1 MNKYRDMLI
10 AHLIRQLEI
19 WFEESESISAAEVH
33 MLLHTV
39 KGTAGTIGLSDLQ
52 EAAELL
58 MEKQKDI
65 EDKWWA
71 PAELRTFM
79 VDFVKIVYNYHNN
92 EELRMDGE
100 DLSSAVIDKLKP
112 LVLILDDDITLL
124 MYLKEQLEQCG
135 WVVVATR
142 SPDKAISYFHN
153 LNPDCFIIDYFL
165 PHTNGLRV
173 MESIQDIIRKQLA
186 STIMISV
193 DNDRETR
200 LNAFRMGA
208 DDFLHKPLD
217 MEELIIKL
225 QRKFEKKR
233 WIDQSLFIDELTGAY
248 NRKYLADHY
257 AKLQLEYE
265 RSKKVFS
272 LVVIDLDHFKQIND
286 VHGHLMG
293 DYVLSQF
300 AEYMKTNMR
309 PTDVF
314 TRYGGEE
321 FVVLLDQ
328 TRGIEAMQVIERLR
342 KGFERLVFTSNSE
355 RIPVTFSAGIVEYS
369 GEYAEMKDWLSRADQ
384 ALYLAK
390 REGRNRAVMA
400 DSNSME
406 LPGCVLR
413 VAVIDDDPI
422 VRTMLAESLQSL
434 LGQTKNADIRTYR
447 GGESFF
453 EDAWHTGGE
462 SYLIVLDGMLQGMD
476 GLEVLE
482 RIRMIDKPSRYLV
495 IMLTARGSEDDIK
508 KALDLGA
515 DDYMT
520 KPFSLEELESRL
532 IRLAGQLG

>member
-10 AHLIRQLEI
+10 TDLVRQLEI
-19 WFEESESISAAEVH
+19 WLEESESVPDAEVH
-33 MLLHTV
+33 RLLHTV
-39 KGTAGTIGLSDLQ
+39 IGTAGTIGLVDLQ
-52 EAAELL
+52 EAAEQL
-58 MEKQKDI
+58 MEKQKDNN
-65 EDKWWA
+65 EKCWM
-71 PAELRTFM
+71 PAELRTFL
-79 VDFVKIVYNYHNN
+79 VDIIKIVYNYHDN
-92 EELRMDGE
+92 EELRMDGD
-100 DLSSAVIDKLKP
+100 DLSPAVIDKDKP
-112 LVLILDDDITLL
+112 LVLILDDDITFL
-124 MYLKEQLEQCG
+124 MYLKEKLEQCG

-165 PHTNGLRV
+165 PETNGLRV

-186 STIMISV
+186 STIMVSV

-217 MEELIIKL
+217 LEELIIKL

-233 WIDQSLFIDELTGAY
+233 WINQSLFIDELTGAY
-248 NRKYLADHY
+248 NRKYLSDHY

-265 RSKKVFS
+265 RSKKHFS
-272 LVVIDLDHFKQIND
+272 LAVLDLDHFKQIND
-286 VHGHLMG
+286 AHGHLMG

-300 AEYMKTNMR
+300 AEYMKANMR

-321 FVVLLDQ
+321 FVLLLDQ
-328 TRGIEAMQVIERLR
+328 TGGTEAMQIVERLR

-355 RIPVTFSAGIVEYS
+355 RFPVTFSAGVVEYF
-369 GEYAEMKDWLSRADQ
+369 GEHTEMKDWLSWADQ
-384 ALYLAK
+384 ALYIAK
-390 REGRNRAVMA
+390 RKGRNRSVMA
-400 DSNSME
+400 DSNSLEMQ
-406 LPGCVLR
+406 GCVLR

-422 VRTMLAESLQSL
+422 VRTMLAESLKGL
-434 LGQTKNADIRTYR
+434 LGQLVNADIRTYR

-453 EDAWHTGGE
+453 EDEWHTGGD

-482 RIRMIDKPSRYLV
+482 RIRRIAEPSRYLV
-495 IMLTARGSEDDIK
+495 IMLTARGSEEDIER
-508 KALDLGA
+508 ALDLGA

-520 KPFSLEELESRL
+520 KPFSLEELKSRI
-532 IRLAGQLG
+532 IRLAG